1 MATGER
7 EAKRFSSQ
15 CISLTWEGIPWSRYA
30 CLSSVSGWVQGE
42 AAMND
47 VFRKIKLVFK
57 MVNWRIW
64 LEGVFWL
71 GVGMGVA
78 ALALD

>member
-1 MATGER
+1 
-7 EAKRFSSQ
+7 
-15 CISLTWEGIPWSRYA
+15 
-30 CLSSVSGWVQGE
+30 
-42 AAMND
+42 MND

-57 MVNWRIW
+57 MVDWRIW